1 MKVPVT
7 LVINFENLE
16 GILDVDLNESYLSNE
31 MFVMLSVFT
40 NQILQAFRYSEKI
53 QILNIKFFIR

>member
-1 MKVPVT
+1 MKVT

-16 GILDVDLNESYLSNE
+16 GILDVDLKESYLSNE

>member
-1 MKVPVT
+1 MKVT

>member
-1 MKVPVT
+1 MKVT
-7 LVINFENLE
+7 LVINFKNLE